1 MLHCLYRIGI
11 EEGLRKGIYKGIEA
25 SCMREAIYSSL
36 RLGLYE
42 SFKRN
47 TKNSPVKLNIILT
60 NFIAGSMSGLVGS
73 AIANPA
79 DLLKTRM

>member
-1 MLHCLYRIGI
+1 M
-11 EEGLRKGIYKGIEA
+11 EEGFRRGIYKGIEA

-42 SFKRN
+42 SFKRK
-47 TKNSPVKLNIILT
+47 TKYLPFKMNVVLT

-79 DLLKTRM
+79 DLLKTRMQA